1 MRGPLADK
9 LNLTWLDR
17 LARVKP
23 DELAPSLGVV
33 VAALAEKRL
42 GDLTYANTSELL
54 RLTQPTRNFKEILRM
69 IRSALD
75 ERGRM
80 TLFLDL
86 DMGSG
91 KTHLLTLILHLYAV
105 CPEDPTFYR
114 PLLEEYE
121 REGCYSP
128 RLAKDAVVLAF
139 DLRVPRDVYR
149 SPLKLLAR
157 QLERMGVKAE
167 VIEKLKELAERGAR
181 PDYQWLAQ
189 AIPADKH
196 VIVLVDE
203 LYHELIFA
211 RMIED
216 LRALEDFISFLKHFL
231 DYRWQYV
238 LNRSGLVVIVA
249 SARSDYERWR
259 ATFSGEP
266 EKKLVAEFVDQFVR
280 QLQRFSGVPGTE
292 WLGLEDAKRIIERR
306 LGCSY
311 AQVFHESFDRLI
323 ARVIKADTDIPQ
335 AHHLRSLIKALA
347 IFALNA
353 ANNGDRVVTPA
364 RFSGEVIDTL
374 ILDPE
379 YKDLANIYRSHYEAA
394 AEAARKLGRGEA
406 LLAANAVF
414 ALTLTGS
421 EEKLIE
427 MVRLAKVG
435 RGPARDVPL
444 VTAKE
449 LESILA
455 ALGVDQEEAAKALAD
470 IRLIC
475 PSIHSV
481 RTADG
486 GLAYFVAPAIDVR
499 SYFLRLRDRLATEL
513 ASSKRGELAGWFQS
527 FLSSAPS
534 SSSGNVSI
542 QLVTGFER
550 LGPLDPDKLHVFIYA
565 EPGWLKSLFEASGEE
580 ERRALRERAVQE
592 ARRFLEDRRAL
603 NVVVVVPKVS
613 EEVVRGLAGY
623 QAAQRAL
630 HEVIEKYLRPME
642 EGRPI
647 EEEGASPDAKRA
659 SETLRKLLEVEL
671 DDVKR
676 ELGEA
681 LADAVRALQRALR
694 SMLSNALRHDGR
706 EVVEA
711 LLRYAGEEVAFR
723 MPRTIAEVRER
734 IVQAAS
740 NALVNTVDELA
751 DLAKSAI
758 GFVDDPSKAADILYE
773 YVSGELR
780 RSRSVKVY
788 FDARAIPAGGRLW
801 YVPSRLIK
809 DAAAT
814 LEGRLKSRLP
824 EGAEL
829 RLIKEEDVV
838 TFELVER
845 QPIQPQPL
853 SAPQPPI
860 RAPEQPPVRVPV
872 QPSRPPVAQP
882 PPDPLKLVEE
892 EMRRLGSG
900 VLVVKLRFAS
910 DEISNLLLFLRAY
923 KKLILDCEVKPA
935 A

>member
-9 LNLTWLDR
+9 LNLVQLNR
-17 LARVKP
+17 LAQVKP

-33 VAALAEKRL
+33 VTALAEKRL
-42 GDLTYANTSELL
+42 GDLIYANTSEFL

-69 IRSALD
+69 VHGALSG
-75 ERGRM
+75 RGRV

-105 CPEDPTFYR
+105 CPEDPAFYR
-114 PLLEEYE
+114 SLLEEYE
-121 REGCYSP
+121 REGCYSS
-128 RLAKDAVVLAF
+128 RLAKDTAVLAF
-139 DLRVPRDVYR
+139 DLRVLRDVYR

-167 VIEKLKELAERGAR
+167 VVEKLKELAESGAH

-211 RMIED
+211 RMAED
-216 LRALEDFISFLKHFL
+216 LRALADFISFLKHFL

-266 EKKLVAEFVDQFVR
+266 EKKLVAELVDQFVR
-280 QLQRFSGVPGTE
+280 QLQRFSGIPGTE
-292 WLGLEDAKRIIERR
+292 WLGLEDATRIIERR

-323 ARVIKADTDIPQ
+323 ARVVKADTDIPQ

-353 ANNGDRVVTPA
+353 ANSGDRVVTPA
-364 RFSGEVIDTL
+364 RFSGEVIDAL

-394 AEAARKLGRGEA
+394 AEAAKKLGKGEA

-455 ALGVDQEEAAKALAD
+455 ALGLDRESTAEALAD
-470 IRLIC
+470 VRLIC

-513 ASSKRGELAGWFQS
+513 ASSKRGELANWFQN

-534 SSSGNVSI
+534 GSGSVSVE
-542 QLVTGFER
+542 LVTGFER
-550 LGPLDPDKLHVFIYA
+550 LGPLDPDKLHVLIYA

-580 ERRALRERAVQE
+580 GRRALRERAVQE

-603 NVVVVVPKVS
+603 NVVVVVPRVS
-613 EEVVRGLAGY
+613 EGAVRGLAGY
-623 QAAQRAL
+623 QAAQQAL

-647 EEEGASPDAKRA
+647 VEERASPEAKRA
-659 SETLRKLLEVEL
+659 SETLRKLLEIEL

-681 LADAVRALQRALR
+681 LTDAVRALQGALR
-694 SMLSNALRHDGR
+694 SMLSSLLRHDGR

-711 LLRYAGEEVAFR
+711 PLRYAGEEAAFR

-740 NALVNTVDELA
+740 DALANTVDELTK
-751 DLAKSAI
+751 LAKSAV
-758 GFVDDPSKAADILYE
+758 GFVDAFSEAANTLYD
-773 YVSGELR
+773 YVSDALK
-780 RSRSVKVY
+780 RSHSVKVY
-788 FDARAIPAGGRLW
+788 FDARTIPVDNRLW
-801 YVPSRLIK
+801 YVPSHLIRE
-809 DAAAT
+809 AAAT
-814 LEGRLKSRLP
+814 LEGRLKGKLP
-824 EGAEL
+824 ANTDL
-829 RLIKEEDVV
+829 RIIKEENAV
-838 TFELVER
+838 TFERVEK
-845 QPIQPQPL
+845 QPIQPQPPPT
-853 SAPQPPI
+853 PQPPT
-860 RAPEQPPVRVPV
+860 RALEQPPAQAPA
-872 QPSRPPVAQP
+872 QPLGPPAAQP
-882 PPDPLKLVEE
+882 PPDPLKLAEE

-900 VLVVKLRFAS
+900 VLVVKLQFTR
-910 DEISNLLLFLRAY
+910 DEISNLLVFLRAY
-923 KKLILDCEVKPA
+923 KRLILDCEVKA
-935 A
+935 AA